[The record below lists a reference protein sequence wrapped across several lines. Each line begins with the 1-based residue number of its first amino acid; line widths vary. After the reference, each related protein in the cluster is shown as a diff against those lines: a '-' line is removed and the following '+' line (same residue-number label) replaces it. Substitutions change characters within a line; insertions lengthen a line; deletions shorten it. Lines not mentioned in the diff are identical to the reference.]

1 MVAAKNQTY
10 PATFFAC
17 FLTFAHRFFVAFT
30 IAALP
35 AADKTRF
42 LTPRSS
48 RFTCRFVELPN
59 ASAAEANPFN

>member
-1 MVAAKNQTY
+1 MTY
-10 PATFFAC
+10 PAAFFAC
-17 FLTFAHRFFVAFT
+17 FLTFAHRFFAPLIF
-30 IAALP
+30 AALP

-42 LTPRSS
+42 FTLFSS